1 MAMAHAN
8 QKAVPT
14 FSECSRSRRSPEF
27 CLVASLTVHSGVM
40 AHMKVWQPHQAY
52 ELVW

>member
-27 CLVASLTVHSGVM
+27 CLVASLTVHSGVFDG
-40 AHMKVWQPHQAY
+40 PHESVAATSGI
-52 ELVW
+52 